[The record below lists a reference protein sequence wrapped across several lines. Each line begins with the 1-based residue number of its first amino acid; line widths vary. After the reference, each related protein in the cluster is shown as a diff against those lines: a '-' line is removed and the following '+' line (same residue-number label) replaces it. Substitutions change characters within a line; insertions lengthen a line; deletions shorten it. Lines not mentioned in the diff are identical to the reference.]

1 MLNSEFF
8 NRNQYIQASNELN
21 KKTDTKLYVNG
32 NRQKV
37 ELDKKLEELSIQN
50 GVLVSG
56 NLVRQNILNSSASKA
71 TSIPNVV
78 DTEVIVAE
86 REQNKNGDNP
96 AYVSPSYEKYINSTI
111 NQGKNIAN
119 AIKNDD
125 SKRSF
130 EMDKFNS
137 NKNSI

>member
-32 NRQKV
+32 NLQKV

-86 REQNKNGDNP
+86 KEQNKNDDSP
-96 AYVSPSYEKYINSTI
+96 IYVSPSYEKYINSTV

-119 AIKNDD
+119 AIKNND
-125 SKRSF
+125 SKISF
-130 EMDKFNS
+130 GMDKFNS

>member
-71 TSIPNVV
+71 YFYS
-78 DTEVIVAE
+78 
-86 REQNKNGDNP
+86 
-96 AYVSPSYEKYINSTI
+96 
-111 NQGKNIAN
+111 
-119 AIKNDD
+119 
-125 SKRSF
+125 
-130 EMDKFNS
+130 
-137 NKNSI
+137 

>member
-32 NRQKV
+32 NLKKV

-86 REQNKNGDNP
+86 KEQNKNDDSP
-96 AYVSPSYEKYINSTI
+96 IYVSPSYESTV

-119 AIKNDD
+119 AIKNND
-125 SKRSF
+125 SKISF
-130 EMDKFNS
+130 GMDKFNS